1 VVSVTDGIVSYRH
14 FVTNPVGVR
23 VCWKVIPQIDVI
35 EKKSA
40 YKFRQT
46 LKRLKMKREGELH
59 QPETFDHA
67 LAAQVEEH
75 RPGPAT
81 VIQFPTSRIIR
92 RISHG
97 RGIVVQESRLEAI
110 AVNAGV
116 AVAFPK
122 RPA

>member
-1 VVSVTDGIVSYRH
+1 
-14 FVTNPVGVR
+14 
-23 VCWKVIPQIDVI
+23 
-35 EKKSA
+35 
-40 YKFRQT
+40 
-46 LKRLKMKREGELH
+46 MKRQGEAKH
-59 QPETFDHA
+59 SMEENVSDIDK
-67 LAAQVEEH
+67 AAQVEEH

-97 RGIVVQESRLEAI
+97 RGVVVQESRLEAI
-110 AVNAGV
+110 AANAGV